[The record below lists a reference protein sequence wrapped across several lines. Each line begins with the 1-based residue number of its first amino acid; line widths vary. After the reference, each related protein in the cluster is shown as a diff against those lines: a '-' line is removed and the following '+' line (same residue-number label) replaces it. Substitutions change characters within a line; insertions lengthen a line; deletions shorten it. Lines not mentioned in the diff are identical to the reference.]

1 MVYTFSSKN
10 RGSKFIEIE
19 FLIEENKEDVVFVQL
34 PSWRP
39 GRYEL
44 ADFAKNIQKFEVKTL
59 NNKSLNCKKITK
71 DKWEIETSGV
81 KRFKISYNYYAN
93 ELNAGST
100 WVDENQ
106 IYVNPVNCCLY
117 VVGREQEPIKVF
129 IKSEKKDT
137 VATGMQQIGDH
148 FVAESFD
155 ELADSPF
162 ISSSS
167 IQKVSYEVEGTPFYL
182 WFQGE
187 CKLNEKKLI
196 SDFKKFTKVQ
206 LKMMGS
212 FPFDSYHFMY
222 QILPYKAYHGV
233 EHLTST
239 VISYGPG
246 YTIMDGVDYE
256 ELLGVSSHEL
266 FHAWNIKSIRPEDMY
281 PYDFS
286 KENYSRMGYLA
297 EGVTTYY
304 GDLFLKTSGVFTE
317 DQFVKQINKTLDRHF
332 FNYGSKNL
340 SVADSSFDTWL
351 DGYVRG
357 IPNRKSSIY
366 TEGCLL
372 ALATDLI
379 MRDSSKGK
387 KSLDNVLN
395 TLFHK
400 YALNSKGVSEVDYKT
415 ELEKA
420 AGKDLSVLWDK
431 YYYGTNDYFELLNS
445 ILPKFGYEL
454 IKSSNSRYL
463 ASKFGIY
470 TEPSSN
476 KVLLIAPN
484 SPGSNSGLN
493 QGDELISIN
502 NILLEKNNANE
513 WAKYFNG
520 KLKISVRKDG
530 FKHDIVLLPSSSTF
544 FDAVR
549 LTKLTNAKKKDLK
562 RKENWLNAKK

>member
-10 RGSKFIEIE
+10 RGSKFLEIE
-19 FLIEENKEDVVFVQL
+19 FLIENNKEDVVFVQL

-44 ADFAKNIQKFEVKTL
+44 ADFAKNIQKFEVKTM
-59 NNKSLNCKKITK
+59 NNKSLNVKKVSK
-71 DKWEIETSGV
+71 DKWEIETTGV

-100 WVDENQ
+100 WVDESQ

-129 IKSEKKDT
+129 INSNPKDK
-137 VATGMQQIGDH
+137 VATGMQKIGNH
-148 FVAESFD
+148 FVVESFD

-162 ISSSS
+162 ISSKS
-167 IQKVSYEVEGTPFYL
+167 IQQISYEVDGTPFYL

-187 CKLNEKKLI
+187 CRIDKEKLI
-196 SDFKKFTKVQ
+196 KDFKKFTKAQ
-206 LKMMGS
+206 LKVMGS
-212 FPFDSYHFMY
+212 FPFKAYHFMY

-239 VISYGPG
+239 MISYGPG
-246 YTIMDGVDYE
+246 YCIMEGEDYE

-266 FHAWNIKSIRPEDMY
+266 FHAWNIKSIRPSDMY

-304 GDLFLKTSGVFTE
+304 GDLFLKTSAVFTE
-317 DQFVKQINKTLDRHF
+317 EQFLKQINKTLDRHF
-332 FNYGSKNL
+332 FNYGAKNM
-340 SVADSSFDTWL
+340 SVADSSYDTWL
-351 DGYVRG
+351 DGYTKG

-379 MRDSSKGK
+379 IRDSSDGK
-387 KSLDNVLN
+387 KSLDSVMNSLYHS
-395 TLFHK
+395 F
-400 YALNSKGVSEVDYKT
+400 ALKKKGVNELDYKK

-420 AGKDLSVLWDK
+420 CGKDLSTLWDN
-431 YYYGTNDYFELLNS
+431 YYYGTEDYYSLLNGLLPQFGFELIRS
-445 ILPKFGYEL
+445 E
-454 IKSSNSRYL
+454 NSRVL
-463 ASKFGIY
+463 ASRFGVFAG
-470 TEPSSN
+470 PNN
-476 KVLLIAPN
+476 KVILIAPN
-484 SPGSNSGLN
+484 SPGSISGIN
-493 QGDELISIN
+493 PGDEMISIN
-502 NILLEKNNANE
+502 GILVDNNANE
-513 WAKYFNG
+513 WAKYFNAKLELVLKKDG
-520 KLKISVRKDG
+520 HIRKVKISPSSKTYFDSVRIQTLDKLKKKV
-530 FKHDIVLLPSSSTF
+530 
-544 FDAVR
+544 A
-549 LTKLTNAKKKDLK
+549 TNK
-562 RKENWLNAKK
+562 RKWLKS